1 MLTAQVKLVSEK
13 IPWMRHAWPSGWRQ
27 GRHHLPKLTSVGR
40 SYALSVGRVVRSV
53 RCPTVHLK
61 EIGLEVLAFA

>member
-1 MLTAQVKLVSEK
+1 MDATSMAFGL
-13 IPWMRHAWPSGWRQ
+13 GQ
-27 GRHHLPKLTSVGR
+27 GRPHLPILTSVGR

-61 EIGLEVLAFA
+61 EVGLEVIAFA